1 MVLLIIEQL
10 KKTRPSVHLFLLD
23 HTAKHNL
30 ASTDMYIEQ
39 TYSLI
44 CIRVCGN
51 YMKAVTE
58 WTCPLFLDHFI
69 SEK

>member
-10 KKTRPSVHLFLLD
+10 KKAWPSVHLFLLD

-30 ASTDMYIEQ
+30 AGTEMYIEQ

-44 CIRVCGN
+44 CIRVHGN
-51 YMKAVTE
+51 YMKAITE
-58 WTCPLFLDHFI
+58 WACPPFLDHFI
-69 SEK
+69 SKK

>member
-1 MVLLIIEQL
+1 M
-10 KKTRPSVHLFLLD
+10 HLFLLD

-58 WTCPLFLDHFI
+58 
-69 SEK
+69 